1 MASLLAEKLALS
13 RELSTLKPEMNHLR
27 VQCASG
33 EGLLAEKL
41 SLQRELN
48 SVRVELETEK
58 RSLQRVV
65 SKEDG
70 RPALEA
76 QLRYQLEGIQSEL
89 SKEKKDRE
97 RLESEKTRSRI
108 EFEGHKTLLES
119 KLEALRGR
127 LKTTREQLKESQ
139 SALEKNRLLLVNRNE
154 GRSLETN
161 GNTRKRTLQE
171 ADEDT
176 AFGTPGDRPAAKKLK
191 RGSTLPGDKSL
202 FSITPFLNRTTSL
215 APDELH
221 PIKDDGPISD
231 TEDRQEAQVSPISEI
246 PKARATK
253 PAMATAKT
261 NQTGRLR
268 LSKMGQG
275 MGLTKLDR
283 VQEEGAEDYHLG
295 ESLVAPQRVIEA
307 RREREEQVNERTNSR
322 TQTKDGKKKKQRPL
336 AQGPA
341 KTIFDEEE
349 DGLEQNTG
357 IENLRFTGSK
367 RVVLAPRSGRI
378 DGGLLGA
385 FSPLKK
391 DRKS

>member
-1 MASLLAEKLALS
+1 
-13 RELSTLKPEMNHLR
+13 MNHLR

-70 RPALEA
+70 RSALES
-76 QLRYQLEGIQSEL
+76 QLRYQLDGLQGEL
-89 SKEKKDRE
+89 SREKKDRE
-97 RLESEKTRSRI
+97 RLESEKARSQI

-139 SALEKNRLLLVNRNE
+139 SALEKNRLLLVKRNE
-154 GRSLETN
+154 GKSLEPN
-161 GNTRKRTLQE
+161 GNPRKRTLQE
-171 ADEDT
+171 ADEDA
-176 AFGTPGDRPAAKKLK
+176 AFGTPGDRPVIKKLK

-215 APDELH
+215 APDELQS
-221 PIKDDGPISD
+221 IKGNGPASD
-231 TEDRQEAQVSPISEI
+231 TEDRQEAQVSPTSEI
-246 PKARATK
+246 PKPRAIKSAVANT
-253 PAMATAKT
+253 KT

-268 LSKMGQG
+268 LSKMVQG
-275 MGLTKLDR
+275 KGLAKLDR
-283 VQEEGAEDYHLG
+283 VQEEGAEDNHLG
-295 ESLVAPQRVIEA
+295 EPPVAPQRVIGAQKEQK
-307 RREREEQVNERTNSR
+307 EQVDERATSR
-322 TQTKDGKKKKQRPL
+322 VARTKDGVKKKQRPL
-336 AQGPA
+336 ARGPA

-349 DGLEQNTG
+349 GALEQNTG

-367 RVVLAPRSGRI
+367 RVLLAPRSGRL